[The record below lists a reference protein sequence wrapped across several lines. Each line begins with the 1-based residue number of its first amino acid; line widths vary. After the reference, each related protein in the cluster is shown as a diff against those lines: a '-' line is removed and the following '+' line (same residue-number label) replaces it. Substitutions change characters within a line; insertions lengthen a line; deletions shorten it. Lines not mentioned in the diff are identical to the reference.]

1 MNSQITQT
9 KPKVSRSKNK
19 NYGDYFQPVYIL
31 ITNLFNFW
39 EIPFI
44 DDFIKLIDYNGN
56 EYGGI
61 DLLAIAALGVDIFTH
76 YIRYSNRG
84 KYIYIHTQYIIFR
97 GYVIN
102 IKDISNIF
110 IKPIDYATFESA
122 NTLVYFTPLHNKQI
136 TISQQ
141 QIDSIKEQSIKIRN
155 ALDILDGVIN
165 SLNT

>member
-141 QIDSIKEQSIKIRN
+141 QIDSIKEQSSKIRN
-155 ALDILDGVIN
+155 ALDVLDGVIN